1 MEKKDEQL
9 VSDYL
14 DGDENAFPVIV
25 RRYLKSIYNFIYRL
39 VGNVAEA
46 EDITQ
51 SVFLRVWKNIKSF
64 KREESFKTWIFSV
77 ARNAAIDWLR
87 KKKNITFSDLEREN
101 DEEPTEDTL
110 IDPALLPDELLI
122 NFEDKRKL
130 EKIINQLPLLY
141 REVIFLHYNNDF
153 TFEEIGKIL
162 NKPLNT
168 VKSQHRRALIMLKKS
183 LMHQK

>member
-14 DGDENAFPVIV
+14 GGNENAFSIIV

-39 VGNVAEA
+39 IGNVAEA

-51 SVFLRVWKNIKSF
+51 NVFLSAWKNIKSF
-64 KREESFKTWIFSV
+64 KREESFKTWIFSI

-87 KKKNITFSDLEREN
+87 KKKNITFSDLEKEN
-101 DEEPTEDTL
+101 EEGLIEDTL
-110 IDPALLPDELLI
+110 IDPAPLPEELLTS
-122 NFEDKRKL
+122 FEDKRKL
-130 EKIINQLPLLY
+130 EEAINQLPLLY
-141 REVIFLHYNNDF
+141 REVIFLYYNNDF

-168 VKSQHRRALIMLKKS
+168 VKSQYRRALFMLKNI